1 MARNMVLTY
10 LHFRILKFPLRL
22 GFSTPSFSLSH
33 RFSDDHDVVCEAT
46 CKSWGPNRY
55 QNQYKK
61 GFECK
66 NAHELSMLKMVRGTT
81 MTQEIQFFMKQSSNR
96 RTKGTWHLLVPCS
109 SGSSLFLPDQQPSP
123 RWLWV
128 KTRWNSL
135 VNITI
140 AGHFVN
146 GCSSLQTNY
155 GKQMKIIGFALSPSL
170 FQVQK
175 HAQSYLAVL
184 LLDLIFGTVFIWRKL
199 FLQLNTMQKKR
210 ESF

>member
-1 MARNMVLTY
+1 MVLTY

-22 GFSTPSFSLSH
+22 GFSMLSFSLSH

-81 MTQEIQFFMKQSSNR
+81 MTQEIQFFMKQSRNR

-109 SGSSLFLPDQQPSP
+109 SGSSLFLPDQQPSKPAIGQNPVEENPGEHHNSWSFRKWMLITPNKLWKINENNRFCSIPKSVSSAETP
-123 RWLWV
+123 RATLP
-128 KTRWNSL
+128 SCFL
-135 VNITI
+135 I
-140 AGHFVN
+140 
-146 GCSSLQTNY
+146 SSS
-155 GKQMKIIGFALSPSL
+155 ALFSSDANCACNWIPC
-170 FQVQK
+170 
-175 HAQSYLAVL
+175 
-184 LLDLIFGTVFIWRKL
+184 
-199 FLQLNTMQKKR
+199 KKKNL
-210 ESF
+210 ST